1 MSETPSPLDLPLA
14 AGTDAA
20 SSPTG
25 ASAVPADLTV
35 FDPAMC
41 CSSGVCGPG
50 IDPMLLRVSA
60 DLGWLDKQ
68 GITVERVNLGQQP
81 IRFVET
87 PKVRELLDLD
97 GEEALPVLMVNGEVL
112 AAGRYPT
119 RVELAERF
127 GLSM

>member
-1 MSETPSPLDLPLA
+1 MSDSMTSLDLPLA

-20 SSPTG
+20 PSPTAAPSG
-25 ASAVPADLTV
+25 PADLTV

-50 IDPMLLRVSA
+50 IDPMLMRVSA

-68 GITVERVNLGQQP
+68 GVTVERVNLGQQP

-87 PKVRELLDLD
+87 PEVRALLDRD
-97 GEEALPVLMVNGEVL
+97 GEEALPVLLVDGEVV

-119 RVELAERF
+119 RAELAERF
-127 GLSM
+127 GLSL